1 MLSYVILPEMSADKI
16 TQLNTAK
23 IQFNLYNTQNNGIF
37 LAVYREKTKN
47 KQNHTKATI
56 LAFCQIH
63 IKTHAVYNI
72 IIKISFL

>member
-1 MLSYVILPEMSADKI
+1 MLFHVILPKTHTDKI
-16 TQLNTAK
+16 TQPNTAK

-37 LAVYREKTKN
+37 LAVYRKKTKN
-47 KQNHTKATI
+47 KQNHTRAII
-56 LAFCQIH
+56 LAFCQTG